1 MNLNYLKIKQ
11 NWQIHWVFKIFGLGP
26 IARPSPPPI
35 LTRMIRVWVG
45 QTDPAHSL
53 LAHSSLSFSR
63 APPVTDVAAACR
75 SRPSLVTST
84 ADTWAYDAPLGPL
97 PPPPSGF
104 GTPRLSDEIGGRSPL
119 GISPAPVASEL
130 TPRQISSLCLM
141 CVLAVVQVC
150 VHRRWC
156 CGEVLPG

>member
-11 NWQIHWVFKIFGLGP
+11 NWQIHLVFKIFGLGP
-26 IARPSPPPI
+26 LARPSPPPI
-35 LTRMIRVWVG
+35 LTRMTRVWVG

-53 LAHSSLSFSR
+53 LAHSPLSFSR
-63 APPVTDVAAACR
+63 APPATDVAAVVACR
-75 SRPSLVTST
+75 SRPSPVTSA
-84 ADTWAYDAPLGPL
+84 ADTWVYDAPLGPL

-130 TPRQISSLCLM
+130 TPRRISSLCF
-141 CVLAVVQVC
+141 LAVIQVC

-156 CGEVLPG
+156 CGEVLLG